1 MPLTSRPVLRRTTLA
16 AAPLV
21 ALSAGLAGCRWG
33 PDEDTTPQPTGS
45 TGPASVD
52 DDTEVAATALAA
64 TTRVADLVARV
75 AARHR
80 GLAGV
85 LADVTLMHQAHADLL
100 AEAGEASEEAAPRPV
115 PGRSA
120 TALALVLTEERGLQQ
135 TLAESAGGAASG
147 SFARALASMSA
158 AVAQQRTRLG
168 AVDVG
173 ATP

>member
-1 MPLTSRPVLRRTTLA
+1 MPLSSHPVPRRTTLA
-16 AAPLV
+16 AAPLL
-21 ALSAGLAGCRWG
+21 ALATGLAGCRWG
-33 PDEDTTPQPTGS
+33 PADDAAPQPTGS
-45 TGPASVD
+45 TGPARPD
-52 DDTEVAATALAA
+52 DDTALAATALAA
-64 TTRVADLVARV
+64 TNKVGALVARV

-80 GLAGV
+80 GLAGA

-100 AEAGEASEEAAPRPV
+100 AEAGAAPEEVAPRPV

-120 TALALVLTEERGLQQ
+120 AALALVLTEERSLQR

-158 AVAQQRTRLG
+158 AVAQQRTVLAGLRPE
-168 AVDVG
+168 